1 MTVSSNNFWK
11 SAGFHLVERDE
22 NGWLKVTPD
31 YLRAYFTRPEIH
43 PVKESCKA
51 EHALFEKLMAD
62 PLSEVLSKDVS
73 DIKDQDTADNYRAIL
88 GFRDLLA
95 ENKTIEGAYM
105 ALFKSGS
112 IAIPPMFIDQMVH
125 LVLRNILENVDDPMQ
140 LRAAELFFREQVVTA
155 GDDQLMLADQEIVEM
170 KSESGFGGLGQLLAE
185 SGTPA
190 REVSLDV
197 MTDDNKA
204 KYWERSDQF
213 DMAIDFRFTQ
223 PVQDALGRVLEKW
236 ILHFLGAKT
245 RIQAMKSIKDEKW
258 SWHVGCDLESTRILN
273 ALYNGETV
281 NDDELFRILALYRLE
296 FLDGN
301 DAVDSMQGKNVYL
314 GLAMNDERKLI
325 MKPQNLL
332 SNLPLKACL
341 T

>member
-1 MTVSSNNFWK
+1 MGMNDFWK

-43 PVKESCKA
+43 PVEESCDA

-62 PLSEVLSKDVS
+62 PFVSVSQEDISK
-73 DIKDQDTADNYRAIL
+73 IKDEDTAENYGVIL
-88 GFRDLLA
+88 SFRDLLA
-95 ENKTIEGAYM
+95 KHGTIEGAYA
-105 ALFKSGS
+105 ALFKAGA
-112 IAIPPMFIDQMVH
+112 IEIPPMFIDQMAH
-125 LVLRNILENVDDPMQ
+125 LILRNVLDDVDDPMQ
-140 LRAAELFFREQVVTA
+140 LRSAELFFREQLVTTD
-155 GDDQLMLADQEIVEM
+155 DDQLMLADQEIVEM
-170 KSESGFGGLGQLLAE
+170 KSEEGFGGLGQLLAE

-190 REVSLDV
+190 REVTLDI
-197 MTDDNKA
+197 MTDDNKQN
-204 KYWERSDQF
+204 YWARSDQF

-223 PVQDALGRVLEKW
+223 PAQDALGRVLEKW
-236 ILHFLGAKT
+236 ISHFSGTKT

-273 ALYNGETV
+273 ALYNGEAV
-281 NDDELFRILALYRLE
+281 SDDETMKFLALYRLE
-296 FLDGN
+296 FLDQN
-301 DAVDSMQGKNVYL
+301 DVLDTMQGKNVYL
-314 GLAMNDERKLI
+314 GLAMNSERTFI

-332 SNLPLKACL
+332 SNLPLKQ

>member
-1 MTVSSNNFWK
+1 MSVSVDDFWK

-43 PVKESCKA
+43 PVEESCEA
-51 EHALFEKLMAD
+51 EHALFEKLMDDPFAQVSNAD
-62 PLSEVLSKDVS
+62 IAN
-73 DIKDQDTADNYRAIL
+73 IKDQDTAGNYRVII

-95 ENKTIEGAYM
+95 KNGTIEGAYVS
-105 ALFKSGS
+105 LFKGETIS
-112 IAIPPMFIDQMVH
+112 IPPMFIDQLVH
-125 LVLRNILENVDDPMQ
+125 LVLRNILEGADDPMQ
-140 LRAAELFFREQVVTA
+140 LRAAELFFREQAVTT
-155 GDDQLMLADQEIVEM
+155 GEDQLMLADQEIVEM

-204 KYWERSDQF
+204 DYWKRSDQF
-213 DMAIDFRFTQ
+213 DMAVDFRFTQ
-223 PVQDALGRVLEKW
+223 PAQDALGRVIEKW
-236 ILHFLGAKT
+236 ISHFLGIKT

-258 SWHVGCDLESTRILN
+258 SWHVGCDQGSTQILN
-273 ALYNGETV
+273 ALYNGEIV
-281 NDDELFRILALYRLE
+281 GEDELLKVLALYRLE
-296 FLDGN
+296 FIEYN
-301 DAVDSMQGKNVYL
+301 DVVDTMQGKNVYL
-314 GLAMNDERKLI
+314 GLAMNDERKLV

-332 SNLPLKACL
+332 SNLPLRAGL
-341 T
+341 V